1 MTTAIS
7 LRVTLASGLKLP
19 LSLIHIFLSLCLT
32 AMGATLYDL
41 QINQGEALYERSQ
54 NKIAETQIV
63 EADRGD
69 ILDRNG
75 RVLVSNR
82 VVYQVTLDLDHMG
95 KEPEE
100 RNATLLSLVHAAR
113 ASGVEWSDTLPISA
127 DEPFVFT
134 EQSPYFTLSQNED
147 GTPSKTLTRLGQLL
161 SLIHIWAVPG
171 FPPGSSVF
179 PPTSGSV

>member
-1 MTTAIS
+1 MDVKQFHR
-7 LRVTLASGLKLP
+7 RVLCIALL
-19 LSLIHIFLSLCLT
+19 LSLCLT

-100 RNATLLSLVHAAR
+100 RNATPSVPHPR
-113 ASGVEWSDTLPISA
+113 GSGLWGRMERHPAHL
-127 DEPFVFT
+127 
-134 EQSPYFTLSQNED
+134 
-147 GTPSKTLTRLGQLL
+147 RR
-161 SLIHIWAVPG
+161 
-171 FPPGSSVF
+171 
-179 PPTSGSV
+179 

>member
-1 MTTAIS
+1 MEVFHGCKTIS
-7 LRVTLASGLKLP
+7 SSGPVHRLAPFPVSYR
-19 LSLIHIFLSLCLT
+19 H
-32 AMGATLYDL
+32 GATLYDL

-95 KEPEE
+95 KSQ
-100 RNATLLSLVHAAR
+100 RSAT
-113 ASGVEWSDTLPISA
+113 P
-127 DEPFVFT
+127 PFC
-134 EQSPYFTLSQNED
+134 
-147 GTPSKTLTRLGQLL
+147 PSSMRLGPL
-161 SLIHIWAVPG
+161 G
-171 FPPGSSVF
+171 
-179 PPTSGSV
+179 

>member
-1 MTTAIS
+1 MDVKQFHR
-7 LRVTLASGLKLP
+7 RVLCIALL
-19 LSLIHIFLSLCLT
+19 LSLCLT

-82 VVYQVTLDLDHMG
+82 VVYQVTLGPGSHG
-95 KEPEE
+95 KGAGGAQ
-100 RNATLLSLVHAAR
+100 R
-113 ASGVEWSDTLPISA
+113 D
-127 DEPFVFT
+127 PFC
-134 EQSPYFTLSQNED
+134 
-147 GTPSKTLTRLGQLL
+147 PSSTRLGPL
-161 SLIHIWAVPG
+161 G
-171 FPPGSSVF
+171 
-179 PPTSGSV
+179 

>member
-1 MTTAIS
+1 M
-7 LRVTLASGLKLP
+7 
-19 LSLIHIFLSLCLT
+19 
-32 AMGATLYDL
+32 
-41 QINQGEALYERSQ
+41 
-54 NKIAETQIV
+54 
-63 EADRGD
+63 
-69 ILDRNG
+69 
-75 RVLVSNR
+75 LVSNR

-147 GTPSKTLTRLGQLL
+147 GTPSKTLTRLGQL
-161 SLIHIWAVPG
+161 AVKMKWITD
-171 FPPGSSVF
+171 PPKSPSQ
-179 PPTSGSV
+179 